1 MVMKNPPLAAYYIA
15 AAASLLGWSEVG
27 LHLAFLLPALGA
39 VLGSYFLAREFCS
52 RALSAAMVV
61 AVSPVFL
68 ICSTSVMCDML
79 MLSFWVWAVYLWVRG
94 LKQGRQLD
102 LAVAAV
108 LTTCCALTKYF
119 GVSLLPLLAVYAW
132 AKQRRLGPSA
142 CYLLIP
148 LGVLV
153 LYQWG
158 TLQMYGR
165 GLLSDAAAYAS
176 NIKPNS
182 DIGAFSK
189 VIIGLA
195 FAGGCLVSG
204 LFFTPWLSSLWR
216 AAWHAG
222 VTLLLV
228 IPFLFVGHIGD
239 LQFHDALGFRWGVAL
254 QLAAFVFGGVSL
266 CTVAVS
272 ELLNRRDADTLLLVL
287 WAGGTLVFASWLNWT
302 VNGRSILPMAPA
314 VGILLMR
321 RMDKVTPSRMLAAR
335 VTTILPLFLS
345 AVIGLLAAWGDFRIA
360 EAGRRTAEEV
370 RRLFAES
377 KGSVWFQGHW
387 GFQYYMESYGA
398 KPIDF
403 WRSVLLKGDAV
414 VIPSFGSNLDKPPPT
429 LTETR
434 VLEWPSCRLL
444 TLWNQEAGAG
454 FYTAQMVPLPYAFVA
469 AQSEQYKVYEVNQSF
484 GYRGQRPEGAAR

>member
-1 MVMKNPPLAAYYIA
+1 M
-15 AAASLLGWSEVG
+15 
-27 LHLAFLLPALGA
+27 
-39 VLGSYFLAREFCS
+39 
-52 RALSAAMVV
+52 
-61 AVSPVFL
+61 
-68 ICSTSVMCDML
+68 
-79 MLSFWVWAVYLWVRG
+79 
-94 LKQGRQLD
+94 
-102 LAVAAV
+102 
-108 LTTCCALTKYF
+108 
-119 GVSLLPLLAVYAW
+119 
-132 AKQRRLGPSA
+132 
-142 CYLLIP
+142 
-148 LGVLV
+148 
-153 LYQWG
+153 
-158 TLQMYGR
+158 
-165 GLLSDAAAYAS
+165 
-176 NIKPNS
+176 
-182 DIGAFSK
+182 
-189 VIIGLA
+189 
-195 FAGGCLVSG
+195 
-204 LFFTPWLSSLWR
+204 
-216 AAWHAG
+216 
-222 VTLLLV
+222 LLV

-469 AQSEQYKVYEVNQSF
+469 AQSEQYKVYEVNKSF